1 MFAYGLVAVLGLL
14 LARKSFPIGINESYG
29 RLILLGSSTSMAAAS
44 AYFLYILSTNFS
56 GATCSYCLTSALLSF
71 SLFFISLKVCFLCQ
85 NFSHFIADSLLSV
98 DVVESINY
106 HYRLS
111 FV

>member
-14 LARKSFPIGINESYG
+14 LARKSFPVGINESYG

-44 AYFLYILSTNFS
+44 AYFLYILSTIFS